1 MINYMLFHWEKESKV
16 EKISGGKFY
25 LANLL
30 EFSSLVAKQAV
41 GNKLLG
47 PTWYNRTFQS
57 RISLF
62 LHGVLMR
69 YTTHLVVVLK
79 STYYL
84 KT

>member
-41 GNKLLG
+41 ENKLLG

-57 RISLF
+57 RISF
-62 LHGVLMR
+62 FTWCFDAVYNTFGSGF
-69 YTTHLVVVLK
+69 K
-79 STYYL
+79 KYL
-84 KT
+84 LS